1 MAIKKNRG
9 GFIKPSAKKWSTEK
23 NFKIKVGDKYEKVSL
38 KTKQAL
44 ANKYLKSA
52 RENLGVNHKI
62 YISTMNKVRMFQVKH
77 GQTKRP
83 TLSLESL
90 KTGDIEI
97 YNQLLD
103 SIIDSTYTNPQKY
116 EQYKEQQLD
125 FAIEEGWAKDRKEA
139 QEIYNFRNSDLFE
152 QLEDIGLSDVPSKV
166 LEKAAKYGQAD
177 MSLEDFKTMTQT
189 FMRAYDSGDET
200 SKTYFDYA
208 DRYLKAKKDRKAD
221 FDKALQTYLDDEVE
235 GSFLDFLKE
244 F

>member
-23 NFKIKVGDKYEKVSL
+23 NFKIKVGDKYDKVSL

-44 ANKYLKSA
+44 ANKYLKSD

-125 FAIEEGWAKDRKEA
+125 FVSSTLPR
-139 QEIYNFRNSDLFE
+139 L
-152 QLEDIGLSDVPSKV
+152 GL
-166 LEKAAKYGQAD
+166 
-177 MSLEDFKTMTQT
+177 
-189 FMRAYDSGDET
+189 
-200 SKTYFDYA
+200 
-208 DRYLKAKKDRKAD
+208 
-221 FDKALQTYLDDEVE
+221 
-235 GSFLDFLKE
+235 
-244 F
+244 